1 MKIIG
6 LGRIPLRNA
15 FLLVFLSSNRGRI
28 KNWTNLALYIWLHSD
43 FFGFYL
49 QSNSSSASLSDTILR
64 WTHSW
69 AQASPFQPRN
79 LPTFLTRRLP
89 QLQTLW
95 CSKWWLMFVAISSD
109 FVCEKPQ
116 VIHCF
121 CGLCLQWINFYYWPW
136 FCVSKAVHLKCCF
149 ILEPKLLYSLTVPK
163 PLNIVQFPVSSVT
176 GTILPN

>member
-28 KNWTNLALYIWLHSD
+28 KNWTNLALYICLHSD
-43 FFGFYL
+43 FLGFYL
-49 QSNSSSASLSDTILR
+49 QSNSSSARLSDTILR

-79 LPTFLTRRLP
+79 LPTFLTRQLP

-121 CGLCLQWINFYYWPW
+121 CGLLLFVCNEFIFIIVHGSASLKLCIWNAASSWSQSSYKASQCLNHSI
-136 FCVSKAVHLKCCF
+136 
-149 ILEPKLLYSLTVPK
+149 
-163 PLNIVQFPVSSVT
+163 
-176 GTILPN
+176 